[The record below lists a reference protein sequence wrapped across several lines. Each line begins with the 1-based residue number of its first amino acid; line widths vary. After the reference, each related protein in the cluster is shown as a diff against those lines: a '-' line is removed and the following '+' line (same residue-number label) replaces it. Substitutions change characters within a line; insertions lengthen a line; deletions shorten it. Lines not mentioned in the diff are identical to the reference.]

1 LDVSSDAMS
10 DYLLTVDQKNDLL
23 VRPGELRDRYQS
35 ALCELV
41 EAKTK
46 GLATT
51 PRAIAEPPKVINLM
65 EALKRSV
72 ARGAEP
78 EPNTAEFGEAGMRP
92 ILRSIRSGRISAWS
106 MRPGIGTR
114 LTARNEQDTELLSAA
129 KRQNCILQCPD
140 AWEPQGCGR
149 GIEAAELPLQ
159 PVTLWPKQFAF
170 PGIPAKVG

>member
-1 LDVSSDAMS
+1 MS

-78 EPNTAEFGEAGMRP
+78 EPKEGRREQTHACKSCPRP
-92 ILRSIRSGRISAWS
+92 ASTGAA
-106 MRPGIGTR
+106 
-114 LTARNEQDTELLSAA
+114 TARTRRSREEERTRCGA
-129 KRQNCILQCPD
+129 
-140 AWEPQGCGR
+140 GCFNRPKAPEEGR
-149 GIEAAELPLQ
+149 M
-159 PVTLWPKQFAF
+159 TL
-170 PGIPAKVG
+170 VR

>member
-1 LDVSSDAMS
+1 
-10 DYLLTVDQKNDLL
+10 
-23 VRPGELRDRYQS
+23 
-35 ALCELV
+35 
-41 EAKTK
+41 
-46 GLATT
+46 
-51 PRAIAEPPKVINLM
+51 
-65 EALKRSV
+65 
-72 ARGAEP
+72 
-78 EPNTAEFGEAGMRP
+78 
-92 ILRSIRSGRISAWS
+92 

-159 PVTLWPKQFAF
+159 PVTHWPKQFAF

>member
-1 LDVSSDAMS
+1 MVAIAETIVEHRSGAFEPASF
-10 DYLLTVDQKNDLL
+10 
-23 VRPGELRDRYQS
+23 GDRYQD
-35 ALCELV
+35 ALRELV

-114 LTARNEQDTELLSAA
+114 LTA
-129 KRQNCILQCPD
+129 
-140 AWEPQGCGR
+140 
-149 GIEAAELPLQ
+149 
-159 PVTLWPKQFAF
+159 
-170 PGIPAKVG
+170 